1 MAITQERLNTLKR
14 IDELEREGK
23 FDVDAWDNVQFE
35 PLKPGQVDFLR
46 KKLGNKIKNKFCNMA
61 VGKFIKKMEKANQ
74 AILTD
79 IKGIEKLQA
88 LENTGAM
95 LTCNHFNPF
104 DSYPII
110 KMMKKLKTKKKL
122 RIVIAEHN
130 YAGGQGFYGFV
141 FKHYNTIPLAEN
153 PRVMVECMKTVEH
166 YLNKKDFVLIYP
178 EQALWENY
186 RKPRPM
192 KAGAFRF
199 AVKANVPVV
208 ACFVTMQDTEFT
220 SSTGEP
226 VQAYT
231 LHILDV
237 LYPKPELSYKEN
249 VEYLKTENERLT
261 KEKYE
266 EVYGVKLTYLTKESD

>member
-1 MAITQERLNTLKR
+1 MAVTQERLNTIKR
-14 IDELEREGK
+14 IEELECEGK
-23 FDVDAWDNVQFE
+23 FDVDAWDNGQFE
-35 PLKPGQVDFLR
+35 PIKPGQVDFLR
-46 KKLGNKIKNKFCNMA
+46 KKLGNKIKNKFCNIA
-61 VGKFIKKMEKANQ
+61 IKKFIKKMEKANQ
-74 AILTD
+74 AILTE
-79 IKGIEKLQA
+79 IKGLEKLQG
-88 LENTGAM
+88 LDNTGAM
-95 LTCNHFNPF
+95 ITSNHFHPF

-110 KMMKKLKTKKKL
+110 KMMQKLKTKKKL
-122 RIVIAEHN
+122 HIVVAEHN

-153 PRVMVECMKTVEH
+153 PRVMVECMKAVEH

-199 AVKANVPVV
+199 AIKANVPII
-208 ACFVTMQDTEFT
+208 ACFVTMQDSEYMAD
-220 SSTGEP
+220 TGEP
-226 VQAYT
+226 VQKYT

-249 VEYLKTENERLT
+249 VEYLKSENEKLA

-266 EVYGVKLTYLTKESD
+266 EVYGKKLTYLTKESD